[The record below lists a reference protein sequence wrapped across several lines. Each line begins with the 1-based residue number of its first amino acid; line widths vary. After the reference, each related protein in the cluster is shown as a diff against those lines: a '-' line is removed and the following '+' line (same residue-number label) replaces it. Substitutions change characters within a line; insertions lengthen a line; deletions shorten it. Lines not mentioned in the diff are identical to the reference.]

1 MTREK
6 GAETLCVSTD
16 KAVEKVQVAG
26 EKKKKN
32 EAILDKDTN
41 GSKKQRIISSF
52 EIDTDRRPSI
62 THGISVKRA
71 PRIGKEFQV
80 NLPDCS

>member
-6 GAETLCVSTD
+6 GAETLCVSTA

-26 EKKKKN
+26 EKKKN

-41 GSKKQRIISSF
+41 GSKKQRIISSY